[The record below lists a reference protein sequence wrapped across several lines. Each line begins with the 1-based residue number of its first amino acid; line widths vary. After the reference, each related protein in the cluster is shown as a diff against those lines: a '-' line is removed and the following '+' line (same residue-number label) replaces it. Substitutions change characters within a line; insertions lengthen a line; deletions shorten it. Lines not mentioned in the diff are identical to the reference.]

1 MYRFY
6 NANAK
11 NRFVNDC
18 TIRAISLAE
27 GKSWQETYEELSYIA
42 GKNGIILDDV
52 DFIEPLLDS
61 RYKRMCFNDRSI
73 GEFVNSHTYGT
84 YLLTMNGHITCCI
97 DGVVYDTFNCLDRM
111 IKCAWRVR

>member
-6 NANAK
+6 NANNK

-27 GKSWQETYEELSYIA
+27 GKSWQETYDELSYIA

-61 RYKRMCFNDRSI
+61 RYKRECFNDRSI
-73 GEFVNSHTYGT
+73 GEFVEAHSHGT

-97 DGVVYDTFNCLDRM
+97 DGIVYDTFNCLDRI